1 MGNAKQLFFWAMVL
15 VLSARF
21 ELANRC
27 DYRYRRVERWTLN
40 LKKTKN
46 QVDSALERHVYH
58 IWTENIYS
66 STSKYEVPGTF
77 FSPICFVNFVFLQ
90 QLCCFQY
97 NRAGRTTPYGKQR
110 ISLSKLRNPLQ
121 SILEEIFNR
130 LQSFRNDKR
139 ITKIY
144 ALLCLYPVL
153 LCLCF
158 ESFCS
163 S

>member
-1 MGNAKQLFFWAMVL
+1 MQNNFFFWAMVL

-66 STSKYEVPGTF
+66 STSKYEVPGT
-77 FSPICFVNFVFLQ
+77 
-90 QLCCFQY
+90 Y
-97 NRAGRTTPYGKQR
+97 DTWYARTKAWPSFHTWLKYGV
-110 ISLSKLRNPLQ
+110 
-121 SILEEIFNR
+121 
-130 LQSFRNDKR
+130 
-139 ITKIY
+139 
-144 ALLCLYPVL
+144 CG
-153 LCLCF
+153 
-158 ESFCS
+158 
-163 S
+163 